1 MVAHR
6 TYHALTVWRIAVM
19 SDPTVDSPRLPAIPV
34 FVFALVIALL
44 AAALAV
50 VGAVKLHHGSSSS
63 AGQVSAD
70 GVIGDNPATALAA
83 GGQLAV
89 DFTSFDYRKLDQD
102 YAATARL
109 AAPSFA
115 SKYLAQSKLFEPAV
129 KKAKA
134 ISVSEAV
141 STALQSFSASQRTAS
156 VIVALNDTTTNIR
169 APHGT
174 VTYFRML
181 VEMTDQDGQWLA
193 TAVSPQ

>member
-1 MVAHR
+1 VA
-6 TYHALTVWRIAVM
+6 
-19 SDPTVDSPRLPAIPV
+19 
-34 FVFALVIALL
+34 ALVIALL
-44 AAALAV
+44 AAGLV
-50 VGAVKLHHGSSSS
+50 VAGAVKLRDGGSAAGS
-63 AGQVSAD
+63 AVSGPTGLD
-70 GVIGDNPATALAA
+70 PATALAA

-102 YAATARL
+102 YRETARL

-115 SKYLAQSKLFEPAV
+115 TKYLAQSKLFEPAV

-141 STALQSFSASQRTAS
+141 ATGLQSYSQAQRSAS
-156 VIVALNDTTTNIR
+156 VLVALNDTTRNIR
-169 APHGT
+169 APQGT

-181 VEMTDQDGQWLA
+181 VDLSYQDGQWLA